1 MNPIKHG
8 RIVGL
13 ASALALTFSA
23 PALAQVDF
31 SRLRD
36 YLDLLINDTARLG
49 AASFN
54 ADRIS
59 VVQEC
64 SRGTWPKLR
73 KTREEFHI

>member
-1 MNPIKHG
+1 LDWQRRYADI
-8 RIVGL
+8 
-13 ASALALTFSA
+13 FS
-23 PALAQVDF
+23 PDVSSIDF

-36 YLDLLINDTARLG
+36 YLDLLMNDTARLG

-64 SRGTWPKLR
+64 SRRTLRKLR
-73 KTREEFHI
+73 KMREEFHI